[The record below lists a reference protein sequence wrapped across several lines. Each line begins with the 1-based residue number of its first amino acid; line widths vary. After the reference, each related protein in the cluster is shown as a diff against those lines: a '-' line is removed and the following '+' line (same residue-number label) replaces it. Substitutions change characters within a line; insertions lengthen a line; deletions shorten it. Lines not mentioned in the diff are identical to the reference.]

1 MKILIVGSGNVGGTL
16 GQRWAQAGHTVVFGT
31 RDPAAA
37 KIQALIQASGPTSS
51 ATADLPAAAKAAEL
65 VLVATPWNATKATV
79 TSLGD
84 LTGKIVV
91 DATNP
96 IGPGFRLEI
105 PAAGSGAAAVQSWA
119 NGAQVVKAFNTTG
132 YNNMAEP
139 HYGGESTTM
148 FICGDHDGAK
158 QTVRELTEELGFDV
172 ADVGGL
178 NTAHY
183 LEALAMVWIN
193 LAMVQGMG
201 REIALKL
208 VTRNS

>member
-1 MKILIVGSGNVGGTL
+1 MKILIVGAGNVGGTL
-16 GQRWAQAGHTVVFGT
+16 GRRWAQMGHTVIFGT

-37 KIQALIQASGPTSS
+37 KIQELVQASGSNSS
-51 ATADLPAAAKAAEL
+51 ATADLPTAAKAAEL
-65 VLVATPWNATKATV
+65 ILVATPWNATEATL
-79 TSLGD
+79 TTLGD

-96 IGPGFRLEI
+96 IGPGFRLET

-119 NGAQVVKAFNTTG
+119 SGAQVVKAFNTTG
-132 YNNMAEP
+132 FNNMAEP
-139 HYGGESTTM
+139 HYTGESTTM
-148 FICGDHDGAK
+148 FICGDDAAAK
-158 QTVRELTEELGFDV
+158 QIVRQLTEELGFDV

-201 REIALKL
+201 RDIALKL
-208 VTRNS
+208 VRREA

>member
-1 MKILIVGSGNVGGTL
+1 MKILIVGAGNVGGTL

-37 KIQALIQASGPTSS
+37 KIQALVEASGPTSS
-51 ATADLPAAAKAAEL
+51 ATADLPTAAKAAEL
-65 VLVATPWNATKATV
+65 ILVATPWPATEATV
-79 TSLGD
+79 TSLGE

-96 IGPGFRLEI
+96 IGPGFRLET

-119 NGAQVVKAFNTTG
+119 SGAQVVKAFNTTG
-132 YNNMAEP
+132 YNNMADP
-139 HYGGESTTM
+139 HYAGESTTM
-148 FICGDHDGAK
+148 FICGDDAEAK
-158 QTVRELTEELGFDV
+158 QTVRELTAELGFDV

-208 VTRNS
+208 VRRDA